1 MNSEDVTFAILA
13 GGRGSRL
20 GGCAKGLLEVGGQT
34 LLSLQLRSAAAF
46 KNRVLVADDAVP
58 YLGFDLDVVRDVE
71 PGCGAPGGVVSAL
84 LAART
89 AWVLVVACDMPFVND
104 AMFTRLMTLDPHA
117 HDVACFTRAGHFEP
131 LCALYRQTLGSL
143 WRPRLGEERSLRA
156 LLASVRVHCEPVSD
170 DGLLDSVNT
179 PADLVR
185 HGAMRKF

>member
-71 PGCGAPGGVVSAL
+71 PGSGAPGGVVSAL

-104 AMFTRLMTLDPHA
+104 AMFT
-117 HDVACFTRAGHFEP
+117 
-131 LCALYRQTLGSL
+131 GS
-143 WRPRLGEERSLRA
+143 
-156 LLASVRVHCEPVSD
+156 
-170 DGLLDSVNT
+170 
-179 PADLVR
+179 
-185 HGAMRKF
+185 